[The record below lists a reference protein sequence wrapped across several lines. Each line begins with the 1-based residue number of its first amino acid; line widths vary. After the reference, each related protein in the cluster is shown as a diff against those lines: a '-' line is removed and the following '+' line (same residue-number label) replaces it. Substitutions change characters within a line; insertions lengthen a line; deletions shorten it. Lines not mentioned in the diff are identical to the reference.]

1 MMSRT
6 LSLSAPAPARGALRS
21 RWSVSRRMQH
31 QCASSTPGSRGESS
45 STEQTSVVEEKD
57 VGVQSVGKYDG
68 DAPKRF
74 ALDNRVAGRVVASS
88 VTLALRLGS
97 GALTAGWSGFGLGE
111 GADASGYT
119 FATVANRRITEKT
132 DVTSFPRPEQP
143 IILYEFEGCPFCK
156 KVREAC
162 SYLDLDVLYYPCP
175 RGSPNYRP
183 LVGKEGGKEQFPYL
197 VDPNVDMAMYESD
210 DIIRYLFKTYGPGE
224 DAEIP
229 AILSSSPLNAIS
241 AGLSLLPRMG
251 AGSTYTSAKKPEQPL
266 VYWGYEAS
274 PFCKIVREVLCEL
287 ELPHVMKNCA
297 RGSPKR
303 DEMVE
308 KYGLFQVPLLEDPNT
323 GKAFFESAQI
333 IEYLEKEY
341 SLRTIDA
348 A

>member
-1 MMSRT
+1 M
-6 LSLSAPAPARGALRS
+6 
-21 RWSVSRRMQH
+21 
-31 QCASSTPGSRGESS
+31 
-45 STEQTSVVEEKD
+45 
-57 VGVQSVGKYDG
+57 
-68 DAPKRF
+68 
-74 ALDNRVAGRVVASS
+74 
-88 VTLALRLGS
+88 
-97 GALTAGWSGFGLGE
+97 
-111 GADASGYT
+111 
-119 FATVANRRITEKT
+119 
-132 DVTSFPRPEQP
+132 
-143 IILYEFEGCPFCK
+143 
-156 KVREAC
+156 
-162 SYLDLDVLYYPCP
+162 LYYPCP

-210 DIIRYLFKTYGPGE
+210 DIIRYLFQTYGPGE

-229 AILSSSPLNAIS
+229 ATLSSSPLNAIS